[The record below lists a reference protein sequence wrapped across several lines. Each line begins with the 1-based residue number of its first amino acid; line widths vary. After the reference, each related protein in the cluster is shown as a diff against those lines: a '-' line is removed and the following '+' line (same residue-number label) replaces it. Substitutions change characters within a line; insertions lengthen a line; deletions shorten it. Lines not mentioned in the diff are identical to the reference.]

1 VFPEEEPTE
10 PGPPEQSRKE
20 KIITWVKIGIFIA
33 IILFLIIFIAV
44 ESEMVGEWLE
54 GFLTWVEDSG
64 VLGMFVFMLV
74 YVVATVCFVPGLILT
89 LGAGFIF
96 TTVYGTGLGIFIGTV
111 VVFVGATI
119 GSICAF
125 LLGRYVFRESLQAKV
140 SKYPKFIAIEDAI

>member
-1 VFPEEEPTE
+1 
-10 PGPPEQSRKE
+10 
-20 KIITWVKIGIFIA
+20 
-33 IILFLIIFIAV
+33 
-44 ESEMVGEWLE
+44 MVGEWLE
-54 GFLTWVEDSG
+54 GFLTWVEESG

-74 YVVATVCFVPGLILT
+74 YVIATVCFVPGLILT

-111 VVFVGATI
+111 VVFGGATI
-119 GSICAF
+119 GSILAF